1 MNSSATNN
9 NDTASSFACQSRTL
23 RLRVSALVRLLLF
36 FRRTGLMGCVFIV
49 NGMSY
54 VATVANADAAAT
66 THYFSID
73 SFTLADNTATFTLA
87 DFSTVNERGKT

>member
-1 MNSSATNN
+1 
-9 NDTASSFACQSRTL
+9 
-23 RLRVSALVRLLLF
+23 
-36 FRRTGLMGCVFIV
+36 MGCVFIV